1 MQVSVENIGNLG
13 RRMTVSVPLA
23 TLETQVASRL
33 REIAGTVQIKGFRKG
48 KVPAKVIE
56 QRYGAQVRSEA
67 LGDVARYSLNQALSE
82 QKLSP
87 AANPTIEKAGP
98 VDGGLLE
105 FVASFEVVPD
115 FGTIDVKGL
124 KIQRPTASVGDTDI
138 DQMIETL
145 RAQRRTWTL
154 VERAAKAG
162 DLVKVETSAVAG
174 DARVP
179 AEGVESGATVL
190 GSNVMFA
197 ELEAK
202 LDGMSA
208 GQEATHAI
216 TFPDTWRV
224 AALAG
229 QTAQV
234 TIKVTSV
241 SEPTLPALDEAFV
254 KSFGIASGD
263 IETFRKEV
271 RSNLERELKGNVMSR
286 LRAEVVDKLVAAWEG
301 TEFPP
306 KLIEAEAAGLA
317 RQAEAQ
323 ARQRGQQGAKFE
335 AESFLPSAKR
345 RVMAGLLVN
354 EIARQNELRLDP
366 KRVEETLS
374 LIASTY
380 EEPAQ
385 VVDLYRKDPQLM
397 GQLQARVM
405 EEQVIDWVASHADA
419 TELPLSFTEAMR
431 QG

>member
-1 MQVSVENIGNLG
+1 
-13 RRMTVSVPLA
+13 
-23 TLETQVASRL
+23 
-33 REIAGTVQIKGFRKG
+33 
-48 KVPAKVIE
+48 
-56 QRYGAQVRSEA
+56 
-67 LGDVARYSLNQALSE
+67 
-82 QKLSP
+82 
-87 AANPTIEKAGP
+87 
-98 VDGGLLE
+98 
-105 FVASFEVVPD
+105 
-115 FGTIDVKGL
+115 
-124 KIQRPTASVGDTDI
+124 
-138 DQMIETL
+138 
-145 RAQRRTWTL
+145 
-154 VERAAKAG
+154 
-162 DLVKVETSAVAG
+162 
-174 DARVP
+174 
-179 AEGVESGATVL
+179 
-190 GSNVMFA
+190 
-197 ELEAK
+197 
-202 LDGMSA
+202 
-208 GQEATHAI
+208 
-216 TFPDTWRV
+216 
-224 AALAG
+224 
-229 QTAQV
+229 
-234 TIKVTSV
+234 
-241 SEPTLPALDEAFV
+241 
-254 KSFGIASGD
+254 
-263 IETFRKEV
+263 
-271 RSNLERELKGNVMSR
+271 MSR

-419 TELPLSFTEAMR
+419 TEQPLSFTEAMR